1 MNHFYVV
8 CVELSSNSQCPR
20 ILVVNIA
27 IETALLS
34 VEERE
39 RGEEMTIVWREG
51 ENVFM
56 RGCLSDKGNKL

>member
-1 MNHFYVV
+1 M
-8 CVELSSNSQCPR
+8 ELSSNSQCPR